1 MKAGPPTGATGSLL
15 CRFLAIV
22 RECSCR
28 HFAPHQSNSVWR
40 FRGQSFPRGKA
51 LTYLGRGAMR
61 LSRVRVEVTLARRGM
76 QRLPGPGGPFRSER
90 EPLGCAFREHP
101 PASAMGS
108 IKCLPSS
115 DNRHGDPALQ
125 GWGGSAA
132 LLRVRYPGCHL
143 KPRWRGRGAR
153 GVSLWRTGKT
163 HGEARFGEAGNPSCE
178 GGNPPA
184 VSCGEEVEWQ
194 R

>member
-90 EPLGCAFREHP
+90 EPLGCAFPENP
-101 PASAMGS
+101 
-108 IKCLPSS
+108 
-115 DNRHGDPALQ
+115 
-125 GWGGSAA
+125 WGFS
-132 LLRVRYPGCHL
+132 L
-143 KPRWRGRGAR
+143 R
-153 GVSLWRTGKT
+153 GVSDTPAPNLRKRRYIILIPPSMAMVWPVMKPAS
-163 HGEARFGEAGNPSCE
+163 GEHKKAMVAATSS
-178 GGNPPA
+178 A
-184 VSCGEEVEWQ
+184 VPKRPNGVSFK
-194 R
+194 